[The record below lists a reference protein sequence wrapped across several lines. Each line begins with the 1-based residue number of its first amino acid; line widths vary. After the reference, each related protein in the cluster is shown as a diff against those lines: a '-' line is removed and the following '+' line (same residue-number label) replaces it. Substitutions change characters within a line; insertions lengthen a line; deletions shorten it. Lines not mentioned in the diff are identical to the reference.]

1 MARIHSDYKLPI
13 QKCIDGASLHELSDI
28 ELLAVIM
35 GTGTKDTDV
44 LELASK
50 LIKNMG
56 GLSAISRAGLREITF
71 EKGIGLKKAVKI
83 QAAFEIGRRAITDAP
98 NLKLINSPVAAW
110 NLLLP
115 EIAGLQKEEF
125 RVLVLNNKNMLLK
138 KIIVSVGT
146 ITESIVHPREVFRD
160 AIKEAGSGII
170 VAHNHPSGN
179 TTPSKQDI
187 DTTLRLIEVGKILG
201 IPLLDH
207 IIMTNLSYYSMKE
220 NGYIH

>member
-1 MARIHSDYKLPI
+1 MPRIHSDYKLPI
-13 QKCIDGASLHELSDI
+13 QKCIDGTSLHELSDI

-35 GTGTKDTDV
+35 GTGTKETDV
-44 LELASK
+44 LELSSR
-50 LIKNMG
+50 LLKNMG
-56 GLSAISRAGLREITF
+56 GLTAISRAGLREITS

-83 QAAFEIGRRAITDAP
+83 QAAFEMGRRAITDTT
-98 NLKLINSPVAAW
+98 NITHINSPVAAW

-138 KIIVSVGT
+138 KIIVSIGT

-160 AIKEAGSGII
+160 AIREAGSGII

-220 NGYIH
+220 NGYI